1 MYDPEYKVIRFVGTP
16 MCTDTPT
23 YEAWREEAR
32 RSPPGEAGFC
42 MDCTP
47 EYQQTMIAA
56 ERCEHP
62 WVKFRLQGETDTT
75 MVKTSVDDFWS
86 KKLFS
91 LSDRG
96 IAGYIPTAIKM
107 GQKPQRRFR
116 F

>member
-86 KKLFS
+86 KKLSYKSYFHIS
-91 LSDRG
+91 FRIFYCKWTL
-96 IAGYIPTAIKM
+96 
-107 GQKPQRRFR
+107 QKKFR
-116 F
+116 HF